1 MKTITAE
8 QFRLIED
15 LLDSHSINYI
25 YEHGDRWFEAELR
38 FRLDNDQYAKILRRM
53 GLNPVDEEGNELGHP
68 TRLSWDEYFLGI
80 AEAVSRR
87 ADCSR
92 RQVGAVVVDEENR
105 IVSTGYNGS
114 PPGGPSC
121 LGGECPRA
129 TSNVDPGSSYDTGP
143 GMCVAVHAEMNALLY
158 AGRDRTNGSTLY
170 VTDAPCDG
178 CRKPIEAAGIVK
190 VVWPQNVWWVG

>member
-1 MKTITAE
+1 M
-8 QFRLIED
+8 QRPSF
-15 LLDSHSINYI
+15 
-25 YEHGDRWFEAELR
+25 
-38 FRLDNDQYAKILRRM
+38 
-53 GLNPVDEEGNELGHP
+53 
-68 TRLSWDEYFLGI
+68 DEYFLGI

-92 RQVGAVVVDEENR
+92 RQVGAVVVDKEHR